1 MLLGVLLA
9 LAAGAIVIYIVSTA
23 VGAGTQTT
31 TVVAA
36 KADLPAGTILTVDTT
51 DPAKHY
57 LKISDAFVP
66 KPVTSSF
73 VPQNALPFIS
83 ADELNIKLNNQVI
96 VGTFYAGD
104 ILRQS
109 DPRMVQLGTGAAG
122 SLTNINPA
130 QLPKNS
136 ILAQFQ
142 VKSGKGSVGGKPIAA
157 PGDYVDFVAYAC
169 VKSGQNQDQ
178 QVCQAQTTLQNIYIY
193 TVLSDSIIVVLT
205 HQQALEL
212 LAIDQKSSSLEIVV
226 RKPGDT
232 DPAKTDAVTDQYIIS
247 HFDFKSS
254 NS

>member
-31 TVVAA
+31 TVIAA
-36 KADLPAGTILTVDTT
+36 TKDLPAGTILTVDTT
-51 DPAKHY
+51 DPSKHY
-57 LKISDAFVP
+57 MKISEAFVP
-66 KPVTSSF
+66 KQVTASF

-83 ADELNIKLNNQVI
+83 ADQLNVKLNNQVI

-122 SLTNINPA
+122 SLTNLNPA

-136 ILAQFQ
+136 ILAAFD
-142 VKSGKGSVGGKPIAA
+142 VKGGGGAVNSKPLAA
-157 PGDYVDFVAYAC
+157 PGDYIDFIAYYCPKA
-169 VKSGQNQDQ
+169 
-178 QVCQAQTTLQNIYIY
+178 VCQSQTTLQNIYVY
-193 TVLSDSIIVVLT
+193 TVVGNSIVVVLT
-205 HQQALEL
+205 YKQAQQLQFLQQSAS
-212 LAIDQKSSSLEIVV
+212 ALEIVV

-232 DPAKTDAVTDQYIIS
+232 EQADTDPVTEGKIVSDF
-247 HFDFKSS
+247 HFTT
-254 NS
+254 NP